1 MSEPESRREPSF
13 WDRHE
18 FKFYQYGH
26 VYAVIYGQVVI
37 DYIPQRRLKR
47 SVKVLLLLWGHLFSL
62 LLIVVLPG
70 YFGYH
75 FRTLTDT
82 RDRRL
87 QLLLYVSFAN
97 TAIKYATV
105 IVTYVANTVHF
116 EAINQR
122 CTLQRMQLE
131 REFRD
136 APSEPKDPFEF
147 LMYFKF
153 CLINLMMMIQVIGI
167 FAQYGEDSQKE
178 GMVSRVRVHFA
189 IYAFVLWN
197 YTENMADY
205 CYWINASVLKYY
217 RQLNLQLGSL
227 QEEMMGLRPGGMLLQ
242 RCCGLSDRVEE
253 LRRRCTEIHGL
264 QRESF
269 RMHQF
274 QLIGLMLST
283 LINNLTNFYTL
294 FHMLAKQSLDEV
306 SVPVLVGSAYATG
319 FYIDTYIVTL
329 VNEHIKLELE
339 GVALTMRRFSEPST
353 WEERLTRE
361 IEHFS
366 LELLNCQ
373 PPMLCGLLHLDRR
386 LVYLIAVTAF
396 SYFITLVQFD
406 LYLRKRS

>member
-1 MSEPESRREPSF
+1 MTDPDPDDDDLTF

-37 DYIPQRRLKR
+37 DYVPQKALKR
-47 SVKVLLLLWGHLFSL
+47 PIKVFLICYSHLFSL
-62 LLIVVLPG
+62 VLIVVLPG
-70 YFGYH
+70 YFCYH
-75 FRTLTDT
+75 FRTLTDSV
-82 RDRRL
+82 DPRL

-105 IVTYVANTVHF
+105 IVTYLANTVHF
-116 EAINQR
+116 EAINQK
-122 CTLQRMQLE
+122 CTYRRMHLE
-131 REFRD
+131 KEFKK
-136 APSEPKDPFEF
+136 APKEPKIPFEF
-147 LMYFKF
+147 FMYFKF
-153 CLINLMMMIQVIGI
+153 CLINLMMIIQVCGI
-167 FAQYGEDSQKE
+167 FAQYGEGEKGTVSQ
-178 GMVSRVRVHFA
+178 VRVHFS

-217 RQLNLQLGSL
+217 RQLNIQLDH
-227 QEEMMGLRPGGMLLQ
+227 LRQDMANLKPTGMLLH
-242 RCCGLSDRVEE
+242 RCCELSDRLEV
-253 LRRRCTEIHGL
+253 LRRRCQEIKDL
-264 QRESF
+264 QKESF

-274 QLIGLMLST
+274 QLMGLMLST

-294 FHMLAKQSLDEV
+294 FHMLVKQSLEDV
-306 SVPVLVGSAYATG
+306 SYPVLVGSFYATG
-319 FYIDTYIVTL
+319 FYIDTYIVAL
-329 VNEHIKLELE
+329 MNEHIKQELE
-339 GVALTMRRFSEPST
+339 GMALTMRRFSEPP
-353 WEERLTRE
+353 ERDVRLTRE

-373 PPMLCGLLHLDRR
+373 PPMLCGILHLDRR

-406 LYLRKRS
+406 LLLRKKS

>member
-1 MSEPESRREPSF
+1 MSAPDAAESSF

-37 DYIPQRRLKR
+37 DYVPQRRLKR
-47 SVKVLLLLWGHLFSL
+47 GVKVLLILWGHLFSL

-136 APSEPKDPFEF
+136 APREPKDPFEF
-147 LMYFKF
+147 FMYFKF
-153 CLINLMMMIQVIGI
+153 CLINLMMMIQVVGI
-167 FAQYGEDSQKE
+167 FAQYGAGDGLVGQ
-178 GMVSRVRVHFA
+178 VRVHFA

-217 RQLNLQLGSL
+217 RQLNLQLAAL
-227 QEEMMGLRPGGMLLQ
+227 QEEVAQLRPGGMLLP
-242 RCCGLSDRVEE
+242 RCCELSDRLEE
-253 LRRRCTEIHGL
+253 LRRRCTEINGL
-264 QRESF
+264 QKESF

-294 FHMLAKQSLDEV
+294 FHLLAKQSLEEV
-306 SVPVLVGSAYATG
+306 SYPVIVGSAYATG

-339 GVALTMRRFSEPST
+339 GVALTMRRFAEPPT
-353 WEERLTRE
+353 RDERLTRE
-361 IEHFS
+361 VS
-366 LELLNCQ
+366 C
-373 PPMLCGLLHLDRR
+373 
-386 LVYLIAVTAF
+386 
-396 SYFITLVQFD
+396 
-406 LYLRKRS
+406 

>member
-1 MSEPESRREPSF
+1 MTSPDERKSF
-13 WDRHE
+13 WERHE
-18 FKFYQYGH
+18 FKFYRYGH
-26 VYAVIYGQVVI
+26 VYALIYGQVVI
-37 DYIPQRRLKR
+37 DYVPQRALKR
-47 SVKVLLLLWGHLFSL
+47 GVKVLLIAYGHLFSM

-70 YFGYH
+70 YFCYH

-82 RDRRL
+82 LDRRL
-87 QLLLYVSFAN
+87 QLLFYVSFTN

-122 CTLQRMQLE
+122 CTMQRTHLE
-131 REFRD
+131 FEFKN
-136 APSEPKDPFEF
+136 APQEPKRPFEF
-147 LMYFKF
+147 FMYFKF
-153 CLINLMMMIQVIGI
+153 CLINLMMMIQVCGI
-167 FAQYGEDSQKE
+167 FAQYGEVGKGSVSQ
-178 GMVSRVRVHFA
+178 VRVHFA

-205 CYWINASVLKYY
+205 CYFINGSVLKYY
-217 RQLNLQLGSL
+217 RQFNLQLGSL
-227 QEEMMGLRPGGMLLQ
+227 RDEMDGLRPGGMLLHH
-242 RCCGLSDRVEE
+242 CCELSDRLEE
-253 LRRRCTEIHGL
+253 LRRRCREIHDL

-294 FHMLAKQSLDEV
+294 FHMLAKQSLEEV
-306 SVPVLVGSAYATG
+306 SYPVVVGSVYATG
-319 FYIDTYIVTL
+319 FYIDTYIVAL
-329 VNEHIKLELE
+329 INEHIKLELE
-339 GVALTMRRFSEPST
+339 AVALTMRRFAEPR
-353 WEERLTRE
+353 EMDERLTRE
-361 IEHFS
+361 IEHLS
-366 LELLNCQ
+366 LELLNYQ

-406 LYLRKRS
+406 LYLRKKS

>member
-1 MSEPESRREPSF
+1 MTEPDDETTF

-26 VYAVIYGQVVI
+26 VYALIYGQVVI
-37 DYIPQRRLKR
+37 DYVPQKALKR
-47 SVKVLLLLWGHLFSL
+47 PIKVLLILYSHLFSL

-82 RDRRL
+82 GDRRL

-122 CTLQRMQLE
+122 CTHQKMHLE
-131 REFRD
+131 MEFKR
-136 APSEPKDPFEF
+136 APKEPKKPFEF
-147 LMYFKF
+147 MMYFKF
-153 CLINLMMMIQVIGI
+153 CLINLMMIIQVCGI
-167 FAQYGEDSQKE
+167 FAQYGEGEKGS
-178 GMVSRVRVHFA
+178 VSRVRVHFS

-217 RQLNLQLGSL
+217 RQLNLQLDRVRAQVDDLKAS
-227 QEEMMGLRPGGMLLQ
+227 GMLLHH
-242 RCCGLSDRVEE
+242 CCELSDQLEV
-253 LRRRCTEIHGL
+253 LRRRCREIRDL
-264 QRESF
+264 QRDSF
-269 RMHQF
+269 GMHQF

-294 FHMLAKQSLDEV
+294 FHMLAKRSLEEV
-306 SVPVLVGSAYATG
+306 SYPVLVGSVYATG
-319 FYIDTYIVTL
+319 FYIDTYIVAL
-329 VNEHIKLELE
+329 INEHIKLELE
-339 GVALTMRRFSEPST
+339 GVALTMRRFAEPQ
-353 WEERLTRE
+353 EKDQRLTRE

-406 LYLRKRS
+406 LYLRKKS

>member
-1 MSEPESRREPSF
+1 MTSPDERKSF
-13 WDRHE
+13 WERHE

-26 VYAVIYGQVVI
+26 VYALIYGQVVI
-37 DYIPQRRLKR
+37 DYVPQRALRR
-47 SVKVLLLLWGHLFSL
+47 GVKVLLIAYGHLFSM

-70 YFGYH
+70 YFCYH

-82 RDRRL
+82 LDRRL
-87 QLLLYVSFAN
+87 QLLFYVSFAN

-116 EAINQR
+116 EGINQR
-122 CTLQRMQLE
+122 CTMQRMHLE
-131 REFRD
+131 DEFRS
-136 APSEPKDPFEF
+136 APQEPKRPFEF
-147 LMYFKF
+147 FMYFKF
-153 CLINLMMMIQVIGI
+153 CLINLMMMIQVCGI
-167 FAQYGEDSQKE
+167 FAQYGEGGKGSVSQ
-178 GMVSRVRVHFA
+178 VRVHFA

-205 CYWINASVLKYY
+205 CYWINGSVLKYY
-217 RQLNLQLGSL
+217 RQFNLQLGSL
-227 QEEMMGLRPGGMLLQ
+227 RDEMDGLRPGGMLLHH
-242 RCCGLSDRVEE
+242 CCELSDRLEE
-253 LRRRCTEIHGL
+253 LRGRCREIHGL

-294 FHMLAKQSLDEV
+294 FHMLAKQTLEEV
-306 SVPVLVGSAYATG
+306 SYPVVVGSVYATG

-329 VNEHIKLELE
+329 TNEHIKLELE
-339 GVALTMRRFSEPST
+339 AVALTMRRFAEPR
-353 WEERLTRE
+353 ELDERLTRE
-361 IEHFS
+361 IEHLS
-366 LELLNCQ
+366 LELLNYQ

-386 LVYLIAVTAF
+386 LMYLIAVTAF

-406 LYLRKRS
+406 LYLRKKS

>member
-1 MSEPESRREPSF
+1 MTSPDERKSF
-13 WDRHE
+13 WERHE
-18 FKFYQYGH
+18 FKFYRYGH
-26 VYAVIYGQVVI
+26 VYALIYGQVVI
-37 DYIPQRRLKR
+37 DYVPQRALKR
-47 SVKVLLLLWGHLFSL
+47 GVKMLLIAYGHLFSM

-70 YFGYH
+70 YFCYH

-82 RDRRL
+82 LDRRL
-87 QLLLYVSFAN
+87 QLLFYVSFAN

-122 CTLQRMQLE
+122 CTMQRMHLE
-131 REFRD
+131 DEFKN
-136 APSEPKDPFEF
+136 APQKPKRPFEF
-147 LMYFKF
+147 FMYFKF
-153 CLINLMMMIQVIGI
+153 CLINLMMMIQVCGI
-167 FAQYGEDSQKE
+167 FAQYGEGGKGSVSQ
-178 GMVSRVRVHFA
+178 VRVYFA

-205 CYWINASVLKYY
+205 CYWINGSVLKYY
-217 RQLNLQLGSL
+217 RQFNLQLGSL
-227 QEEMMGLRPGGMLLQ
+227 RDEMDGLRPGGMLLHH
-242 RCCGLSDRVEE
+242 CCELSDRLEE
-253 LRRRCTEIHGL
+253 LRRRCRDIHDL

-294 FHMLAKQSLDEV
+294 FHMLAKQSLEEV
-306 SVPVLVGSAYATG
+306 SYPVVVGSVYATG

-339 GVALTMRRFSEPST
+339 AVALTMRRFAEPR
-353 WEERLTRE
+353 EMDERLTRE
-361 IEHFS
+361 IEHLS
-366 LELLNCQ
+366 LELLNYQ

-386 LVYLIAVTAF
+386 LMYLIAVTAF

-406 LYLRKRS
+406 LYLRKKS